1 MLLRVAVFDNQGAY
15 GVERMSTTNYPPQSF
30 ESMSRKQ
37 AITTCYAL
45 EDMRDR
51 ALARNERQR
60 ATLAKIRTIV
70 TGHEA
75 ALVVGRVLAALDE
88 GSTQPEGTK

>member
-1 MLLRVAVFDNQGAY
+1 MTSP
-15 GVERMSTTNYPPQSF
+15 EF
-30 ESMSRKQ
+30 ELAMTRTEYDQ
-37 AITTCYAL
+37 AIKSLVVASK
-45 EDMRDR
+45 
-51 ALARNERQR
+51 LAARYQGELTQAR

-88 GSTQPEGTK
+88 GSTQPEGSKS